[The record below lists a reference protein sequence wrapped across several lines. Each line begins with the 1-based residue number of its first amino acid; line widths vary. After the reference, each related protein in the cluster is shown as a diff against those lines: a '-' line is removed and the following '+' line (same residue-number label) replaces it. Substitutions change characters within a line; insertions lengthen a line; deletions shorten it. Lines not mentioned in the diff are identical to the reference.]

1 MKKTWIIIL
10 VLTMIMMTV
19 LATGC
24 GEKETPPADDPEPA
38 AAEPADDGDD
48 EMQKGGSGS
57 SPLDGFDFE
66 GANFKELSEL
76 SEADDAQFKGG
87 AGNEESA
94 LDYR

>member
-10 VLTMIMMTV
+10 VLTMIMMMV

-24 GEKETPPADDPEPA
+24 GEKETPPADDPEPI

-66 GANFKELSEL
+66 GVDVKGSSEL